1 MYFAGKD
8 KKKSLKCRTNMS
20 TKYVWRGDRKVSVLG
35 MKRVSILSNSKNAM
49 MSIEGI
55 DGERENLW
63 DLK

>member
-1 MYFAGKD
+1 
-8 KKKSLKCRTNMS
+8 MS